1 MGIKEQVKK
10 GLLTKADAI
19 GMVSKDSHTYGWLN
33 GWLKRRGTNPVAP
46 PVAAK
51 VRKYRSKKIAQP

>member
-10 GLLTKADAI
+10 GLLAKADAI
-19 GMVSKDSHTYGWLN
+19 GMVSKASHTY

-46 PVAAK
+46 PVPTK

>member
-10 GLLTKADAI
+10 GLLTKIDAI
-19 GMVSKDSHTYGWLN
+19 KLVSPSSHTF

-51 VRKYRSKKIAQP
+51 VRKYRSKKVGS